1 MLLKKS
7 LLLSLRSGLTLAPA
21 PDVPAKSEKDR
32 SKVVPGEHA
41 IWVCAFNKKSKLLIT
56 FYITHILMNFDHK
69 VTKSLVPSFK
79 K

>member
-21 PDVPAKSEKDR
+21 PDVPAKSENDR

-56 FYITHILMNFDHK
+56 
-69 VTKSLVPSFK
+69 
-79 K
+79 